1 METFENQMPT
11 LANVPGPG
19 CWLPAVGFFFFL
31 GQEKVAYCQSGT
43 IALLSHKPMTGPQE
57 STPESRFESF
67 DQVILFQIEIMY
79 GYL

>member
-1 METFENQMPT
+1 MF
-11 LANVPGPG
+11 LVLVAGYLRSVS
-19 CWLPAVGFFFFL
+19 FFL